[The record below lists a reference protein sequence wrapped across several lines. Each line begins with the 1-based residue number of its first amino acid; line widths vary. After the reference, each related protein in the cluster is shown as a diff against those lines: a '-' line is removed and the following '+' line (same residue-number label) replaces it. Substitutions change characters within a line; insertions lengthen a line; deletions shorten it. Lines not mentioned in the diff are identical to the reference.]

1 MIQGQLASRRQLAI
15 EGISAELKRLFGSE
29 IDLTYGLKGN
39 SEHRQLFMLERI
51 LAAMQGYSLDVVQ
64 LDQADGEPA
73 YTLAEIL
80 EIEGL
85 SKTSIKVLQAALD
98 GSSE

>member
-39 SEHRQLFMLERI
+39 AEHRQLFMLERI
-51 LAAMQGYSLDVVQ
+51 HGALKEETFIEVNQQ
-64 LDQADGEPA
+64 EFDGEPA
-73 YTLAEIL
+73 YTLTEIL

-85 SKTSIKVLQAALD
+85 SKTSIKALQAALN